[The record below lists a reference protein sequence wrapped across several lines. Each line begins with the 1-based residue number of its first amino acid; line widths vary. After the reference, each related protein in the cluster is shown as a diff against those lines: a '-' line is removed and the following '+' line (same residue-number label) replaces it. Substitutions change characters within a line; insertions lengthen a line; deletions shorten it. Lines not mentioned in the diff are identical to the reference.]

1 MDQNISKKLI
11 VGLGIIF
18 IIIFVGTIGYMLVEG
33 WSFFDS
39 FYMTIITIST
49 TGFKELKPLSTPGK
63 VLTVFLIITGVI
75 SIAYT
80 GGRGLQ
86 LLVESQI
93 LRRKRMTKMLESV
106 SNHYV
111 ICGFGRMGSQ
121 IAEHLVEHDLKFV
134 VVENE
139 ANNVTK
145 LNDLNYMFID
155 GDATDDDA
163 LVKAGVARAKGL
175 VAVLST
181 DAENVFTTLSA
192 RELNKDLFIVARAID
207 EGTDG
212 KLKKAGADRVVKPY
226 ELGGNKMV
234 QLLLRPEV
242 TDFIE
247 GVARKNSVDIS
258 LEQIVVRSGSK
269 LIGVT
274 LADSPIRSE
283 LNIIII
289 AIDKSG
295 GKFVYNPQSLTK
307 IEINDKLIAIGEV
320 ENLNKLTSLCYVWF
334 HLNGM

>member
-11 VGLGIIF
+11 VGLVIIF
-18 IIIFVGTIGYMLVEG
+18 SIIMGGTIGYMLIEG

-49 TGFKELKPLSTPGK
+49 TGFKELKPLSTPGMI
-63 VLTVFLIITGVI
+63 LTVFLIITGVV

-86 LLVESQI
+86 LLVELQI
-93 LRRKRMTKMLESV
+93 LRRKRMTKMLDNV
-106 SNHYV
+106 SNHYI

-121 IAEHLVEHDLKFV
+121 IAEHLLEHNLEFV

-139 ANNVTK
+139 PQNVIK
-145 LNDLNYMFID
+145 LNELNYLYID

-192 RELNKDLFIVARAID
+192 RELNEKIFIVARAID
-207 EGTDG
+207 EGTGG

-234 QLLLRPEV
+234 QLLLRPGV

-247 GVARKNSVDIS
+247 GIARKRDVDIS
-258 LEQIVVRSGSK
+258 LEQIIVCKGSK
-269 LIGVT
+269 LVGLT
-274 LADSPIRSE
+274 LAESPIRSK

-289 AIDKSG
+289 AIDKSK
-295 GKFVYNPQSLTK
+295 GKFVYNPQSSAK
-307 IEINDKLIAIGEV
+307 IEEEDKLIAIGQV
-320 ENLNKLTSLCYVWF
+320 ENLNKL
-334 HLNGM
+334 NGFCIVD